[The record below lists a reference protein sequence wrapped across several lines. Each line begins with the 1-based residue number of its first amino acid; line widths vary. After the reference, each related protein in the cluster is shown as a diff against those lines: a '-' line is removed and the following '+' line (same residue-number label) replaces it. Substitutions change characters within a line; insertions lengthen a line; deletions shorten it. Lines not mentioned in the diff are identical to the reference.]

1 MLLTLK
7 GTPFIYQGDEL
18 AMTNYPF
25 TKIED
30 FNDIE
35 VKNAWKGEVL
45 THQVTAEDYIASLRK
60 TSRDNSRTPMQWD
73 DSANGGFTTAP
84 KAWLAVNPN
93 SNEIN
98 AKQAVAD
105 PDSVYHYFQKLIALR
120 KKTPAL
126 VYGDYK
132 DLDPQHPSVFAYTRT
147 LGALRYL
154 VVLNLSSQAVTYL
167 VPPGQKVGSVILSNL
182 PGKESATSVLRLRP
196 WDARIYRF

>member
-1 MLLTLK
+1 
-7 GTPFIYQGDEL
+7 
-18 AMTNYPF
+18 
-25 TKIED
+25 
-30 FNDIE
+30 
-35 VKNAWKGEVL
+35 VL
-45 THQVTAEDYIASLRK
+45 THQVSAEDYIASLRK

-73 DSANGGFTTAP
+73 ESANGGFTTAP
-84 KAWLAVNPN
+84 KAWLAVNPG
-93 SNEIN
+93 SRQIN
-98 AKQAVAD
+98 ASEAVAD

-132 DLDPQHPSVFAYTRT
+132 DLDPQHPSVYAFTRT

-154 VVLNLSSQAVTYL
+154 VVLNLSSHAVTYVL
-167 VPPGQKVGSVILSNL
+167 PAGQKAGQVVMSNL